1 MKFKPVYIYLGIIVI
16 AVVLLIIFSTGT
28 DKTTDISNQEM
39 PQDDI
44 HRGMGSGM
52 DNPSGA
58 NVSSEIKMRMDQLK
72 KAVDKNPD
80 DTLALREYAD
90 FLSQAHKQN
99 DAIDLY
105 NKILKKDN
113 KRTDIRFNIAL
124 IYYHKQDYDTA
135 EKLIKEVFT
144 YDKNNLQAK
153 YNLGA
158 IAATKGDNEVA
169 KKYWNEVIKQSPN
182 SQLASMAQESL
193 KTLK

>member
-1 MKFKPVYIYLGIIVI
+1 MKLKPIYINLGIIVI
-16 AVVLLIIFSTGT
+16 AVVLLVVFSTGT
-28 DKTTDISNQEM
+28 DKPSDLTNQEM

-52 DNPSGA
+52 GNPSES
-58 NVSSEIKMRMDQLK
+58 NVSSEIKMRMEQLK
-72 KAVDKNPD
+72 KAVDENPD

-90 FLSQAHKQN
+90 FLSMAHKQN

-124 IYYHKQDYDTA
+124 IYYHKQDYVTA

-158 IAATKGDNEVA
+158 IAATKGDKDIA
-169 KKYWNEVIKQSPN
+169 KDYWNEVIKQSPK

-193 KTLK
+193 KALK